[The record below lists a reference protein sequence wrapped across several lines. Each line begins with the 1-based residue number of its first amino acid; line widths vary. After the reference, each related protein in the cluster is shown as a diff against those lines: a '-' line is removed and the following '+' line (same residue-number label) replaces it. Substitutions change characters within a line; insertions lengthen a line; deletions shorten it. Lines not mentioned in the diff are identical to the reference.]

1 MIDVADVK
9 PSVLSALTVFMMV
22 AITVPLAKW
31 VFNRW
36 KVPGVTALVNSI

>member
-9 PSVLSALTVFMMV
+9 PSVLSAFTIFAMV

-31 VFNRW
+31 LFNRW
-36 KVPGVTALVNSI
+36 PVPGVTPLVNAI

>member
-22 AITVPLAKW
+22 AITVPLAKYF
-31 VFNRW
+31 FNRW
-36 KVPGVTALVNSI
+36 PVPGVTALVNSI